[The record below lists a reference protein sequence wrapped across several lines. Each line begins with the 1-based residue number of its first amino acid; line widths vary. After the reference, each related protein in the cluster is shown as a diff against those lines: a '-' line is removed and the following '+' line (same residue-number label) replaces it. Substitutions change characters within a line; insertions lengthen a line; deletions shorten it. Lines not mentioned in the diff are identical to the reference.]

1 MPGESIFSGP
11 ALRRHLHG
19 AAWRPN
25 QQYSAQSTCLVQI
38 GDITSRNLPWPQ
50 RCCGVRATLF
60 GWSQSHEKRGGSSFT
75 A

>member
-19 AAWRPN
+19 AAWQPN

-38 GDITSRNLPWPQ
+38 GDLTSRNLLWPPA
-50 RCCGVRATLF
+50 VL
-60 GWSQSHEKRGGSSFT
+60 WSQSHPFWLEPEP
-75 A
+75 